1 MTGDPL
7 IELQNVHYTYPAHAG
22 RHGARGPV
30 AALRDVSLI
39 VRRGEHVALLG
50 HNGSGK
56 STLARHCNALLA
68 PDAGRVLVAGR
79 DTRDP
84 AARAAIRERVGM
96 IFQEPDNQ
104 IIATLVEDDVAWSLA
119 ARGMPLDLIRE
130 RVAWAMEVAGI
141 ADLRGRPPH
150 RLSGG
155 QRQRLAIASVLALRP
170 DAIVSDESTAMLD
183 PLTRESIVALLH
195 RLSREL
201 GIAVLHVTH
210 LAEEAALADRV
221 VAMERGQVA
230 LDGPPAQVFAEP
242 ARLRELALDIPAPID
257 LAARLRESGMPL
269 DPAALTVEAI
279 AREIALRTMK
289 EE

>member
-119 ARGMPLDLIRE
+119 ARGMPLLGSRN
-130 RVAWAMEVAGI
+130 
-141 ADLRGRPPH
+141 
-150 RLSGG
+150 
-155 QRQRLAIASVLALRP
+155 
-170 DAIVSDESTAMLD
+170 STA
-183 PLTRESIVALLH
+183 A
-195 RLSREL
+195 SR
-201 GIAVLHVTH
+201 G
-210 LAEEAALADRV
+210 
-221 VAMERGQVA
+221 
-230 LDGPPAQVFAEP
+230 
-242 ARLRELALDIPAPID
+242 
-257 LAARLRESGMPL
+257 
-269 DPAALTVEAI
+269 PAAASFDGSGKASPAASSAVRSAVRSSFSVI
-279 AREIALRTMK
+279 SFSMRTISGSASSRQAST
-289 EE
+289 